1 MIEKKKKDK
10 KQELEN
16 EAVEKENVDLVDN
29 AEKACT
35 EDEKLA
41 EAAEEVLSDTDKLS
55 AEIESLKAQID
66 KQHNDYLLLM
76 AEFDNYRKRTLR
88 EKADLLKN
96 GGESCMKAIL
106 PVIDDVERAMQAI
119 ESSSDIEALKEGL
132 NLIYSKFRTYLE
144 QNGVKEMETKN
155 VDFDPEK
162 HEAIAQIPAASPEL
176 KGKII
181 DCTQKGYTLNDNVIR
196 FPKVVVAQ

>member
-1 MIEKKKKDK
+1 MTEKKKKDK
-10 KQELEN
+10 KQELEK
-16 EAVEKENVDLVDN
+16 EAVEKENVTQADTVEN
-29 AEKACT
+29 ADT
-35 EDEKLA
+35 EGEKLA
-41 EAAEEVLSDTDKLS
+41 EEAAEVLSDTDKLS
-55 AEIESLKAQID
+55 AEIETLKAQID

-119 ESSSDIEALKEGL
+119 ESSTDIAALKEGL
-132 NLIYSKFRTYLE
+132 NLIYSKFRAYLE
-144 QNGVKEMETKN
+144 QNGVKEIETKD

-162 HEAIAQIPAASPEL
+162 HEAIAQIPAASSEQ

>member
-1 MIEKKKKDK
+1 MTEKKKKDK

-29 AEKACT
+29 AEKAGT

>member
-1 MIEKKKKDK
+1 MTEKKKKDK

-29 AEKACT
+29 AEKAGT

-41 EAAEEVLSDTDKLS
+41 EATEEVLSDTDKLS
-55 AEIESLKAQID
+55 AEIESWKAQID

>member
-1 MIEKKKKDK
+1 MTEKKKKDK

-16 EAVEKENVDLVDN
+16 EAVEKENIGLADN
-29 AEKACT
+29 AEKAGT

-55 AEIESLKAQID
+55 AEIDSLKAQID

-96 GGESCMKAIL
+96 GGESCIKAIL

-119 ESSSDIEALKEGL
+119 ESSSDIAALKEGL

>member
-1 MIEKKKKDK
+1 MTEKKKKDK
-10 KQELEN
+10 KQELEK
-16 EAVEKENVDLVDN
+16 EAVEKENVTQADTVEN
-29 AEKACT
+29 ADSEG
-35 EDEKLA
+35 EKLA
-41 EAAEEVLSDTDKLS
+41 EEAAEVLSDTDKLS
-55 AEIESLKAQID
+55 AEIETLKAQID

-119 ESSSDIEALKEGL
+119 ESSTDIAALKEGL
-132 NLIYSKFRTYLE
+132 NLIYSKFRAYLE
-144 QNGVKEMETKN
+144 QNGVKEIETKD

-162 HEAIAQIPAASPEL
+162 HEAIAQIPAA
-176 KGKII
+176 
-181 DCTQKGYTLNDNVIR
+181 
-196 FPKVVVAQ
+196 

>member
-1 MIEKKKKDK
+1 MTEKKKKDK
-10 KQELEN
+10 KQELEK
-16 EAVEKENVDLVDN
+16 EAVEKENVTQADTVEN
-29 AEKACT
+29 ADSEG
-35 EDEKLA
+35 EKLA
-41 EAAEEVLSDTDKLS
+41 EEAAEVLSDTDKLS
-55 AEIESLKAQID
+55 AEIETLKAQID

-119 ESSSDIEALKEGL
+119 ESSTDIAALKEGL
-132 NLIYSKFRTYLE
+132 NLIYSKFRAYLE
-144 QNGVKEMETKN
+144 QNGVKEIETKD

-162 HEAIAQIPAASPEL
+162 HEAIAQIPAASSEQ

>member
-1 MIEKKKKDK
+1 MTEKKKKDK

-132 NLIYSKFRTYLE
+132 NLIYSKFRIYLE

>member
-1 MIEKKKKDK
+1 MTEKKKKDK

-29 AEKACT
+29 AEKAGT

-41 EAAEEVLSDTDKLS
+41 EATEEVLSDTDKLS

>member
-1 MIEKKKKDK
+1 MTEKKKKDK
-10 KQELEN
+10 KQELEK
-16 EAVEKENVDLVDN
+16 EAVEKDNVTQADTVENADS
-29 AEKACT
+29 EG
-35 EDEKLA
+35 EKLA
-41 EAAEEVLSDTDKLS
+41 EEAAEVLSDTDKLS
-55 AEIESLKAQID
+55 AEIETLKAQID

-119 ESSSDIEALKEGL
+119 ESSTDIAALKEGL
-132 NLIYSKFRTYLE
+132 NLIYSKFRAYLE
-144 QNGVKEMETKN
+144 QNGVKEIETKD

-162 HEAIAQIPAASPEL
+162 HEAIAQIPAASSEQ

>member
-1 MIEKKKKDK
+1 MTEKKNKDK
-10 KQELEN
+10 KQELEK
-16 EAVEKENVDLVDN
+16 EAVATEKTDTAPTGGKTD
-29 AEKACT
+29 AEG
-35 EDEKLA
+35 EKLA
-41 EAAEEVLSDTDKLS
+41 EEVAEVLSDTDKLV
-55 AEIESLKAQID
+55 AEVESLKAQIE

-96 GGESCMKAIL
+96 GGESCMRAIL

-119 ESSSDIEALKEGL
+119 ETSSDMAALKEGL
-132 NLIYSKFRTYLE
+132 NLIYNKFRVYLE
-144 QNGVKEMETKN
+144 QNGVKEMETKD

-162 HEAIAQIPAASPEL
+162 HEAIAQIPAASPEQ

>member
-1 MIEKKKKDK
+1 MTEKKKKDK
-10 KQELEN
+10 KQELEK
-16 EAVEKENVDLVDN
+16 EAVEKENVTQADTVEN
-29 AEKACT
+29 ADSEG
-35 EDEKLA
+35 EKLA
-41 EAAEEVLSDTDKLS
+41 EEAAEVLSDTDKLS
-55 AEIESLKAQID
+55 AEIEALKAQID

-119 ESSSDIEALKEGL
+119 ESSTDIAALKEGL
-132 NLIYSKFRTYLE
+132 NLIYSKFRAYLE
-144 QNGVKEMETKN
+144 QNGVKEIETKD

-162 HEAIAQIPAASPEL
+162 HEAIAQIPAASSEQ